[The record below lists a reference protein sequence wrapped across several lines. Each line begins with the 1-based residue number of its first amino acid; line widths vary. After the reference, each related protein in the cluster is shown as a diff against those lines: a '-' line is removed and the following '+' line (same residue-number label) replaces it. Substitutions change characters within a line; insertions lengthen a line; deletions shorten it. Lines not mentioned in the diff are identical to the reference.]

1 MPGGK
6 GSKYALATPGSL
18 GRLPTS
24 MLDGKNGRSGTDGK
38 PYDRTTAP
46 FIKAKV
52 NVKMIATEAELLDQ
66 MVAIDWR
73 YT

>member
-1 MPGGK
+1 
-6 GSKYALATPGSL
+6 
-18 GRLPTS
+18 